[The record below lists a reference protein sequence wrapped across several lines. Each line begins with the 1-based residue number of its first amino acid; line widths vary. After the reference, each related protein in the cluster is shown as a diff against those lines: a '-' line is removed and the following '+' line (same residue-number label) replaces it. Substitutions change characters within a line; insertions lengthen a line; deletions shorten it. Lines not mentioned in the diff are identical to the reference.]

1 MNFASP
7 RDMRRVSFALWIVA
21 LAAGILLVA
30 RTLDGLDRPLNV
42 FPAYY
47 TAAKLIANGEPIA
60 QFYDDLWF
68 MRRAAEFEPRVI
80 EIHNTNTPIMGFFF
94 LPLAEMSYDGARR
107 LTSAVAL
114 AALIGAGFLIMA
126 ELRIPSAW
134 RAIGFTGIFISPT
147 TLSNLE
153 HAQVY
158 PIILLLLVL
167 AWRAWRRNAEGTGG
181 ALIGV
186 AVAFKSAGLFL
197 GPLMILER
205 RWKALIG
212 AATAIALLMV
222 VTFPYV
228 GVDGWAAYL
237 QSAAGLMGRPG
248 LSSAGYLSVTSFARN
263 LLGDGTGYLN
273 APMLAV
279 AIEAV
284 IMAGFLLAAF
294 RVVTLTGD
302 HDITFSMAMMLS
314 LILVPVTSLT
324 SVCLAFL
331 PAFVIFSRLQN
342 DLISPLGCWLAVGA
356 VLTFAPGVERLSVLA
371 RWGGPLFAYFQL
383 YGLIILTVLCM
394 IIGLQKRAPA
404 LRQASEAVR
413 SG

>member
-1 MNFASP
+1 MT
-7 RDMRRVSFALWIVA
+7 LWIIA

-30 RTLDGLDRPLNV
+30 RTLHGLDRPLNV

-47 TAAKLIANGEPIA
+47 TAAKLIANGEQIA
-60 QFYDDLWF
+60 QFYDDVWF
-68 MRRAAEFEPRVI
+68 MRRAAEFEPSVI
-80 EIHNTNTPIMGFFF
+80 EIHNTNTPMMGFFF
-94 LPLAEMSYDGARR
+94 LPLSEMSYDGARR
-107 LTSAVAL
+107 LTSAAAL

-147 TLSNLE
+147 SLSNLE

-167 AWRAWRRNAEGTGG
+167 AWRAWRRNADGRGG
-181 ALIGV
+181 ALIGI

-212 AATAIALLMV
+212 AAAAVGILMV
-222 VTFPYV
+222 ITFPYV

-237 QSAAGLMGRPG
+237 KSAAGLMARQS

-263 LLGDGTGYLN
+263 VVGDDSGYLN

-279 AIEAV
+279 SIEAV
-284 IMAGFLLAAF
+284 AMAGFLLAAF
-294 RVVTLTGD
+294 RVVTLTKD
-302 HDITFSMAMMLS
+302 HDITFSVAIMLS
-314 LILVPVTSLT
+314 LILVPVTSLF

-331 PAFVIFSRLQN
+331 PVFVIFSRLEHN
-342 DLISPLGCWLAVGA
+342 LTSPMGRWMAIGA
-356 VLTFAPGVERLSVLA
+356 VLSFAPGVGRLSALA
-371 RWGGPLFAYFQL
+371 QWGGPLFAYFPL